1 MSASPPPID
10 TALNRWRSNLI
21 DLSRRNPLIALKT
34 TGSTLLQIA
43 QPGLGELFELL
54 VRTGKPGHF
63 HLPAEAGKKAKEPRP
78 GDLVTTE
85 TERDRLLAILT
96 NLYRRSLADYRER
109 GLQILYLA
117 LGVLEWRDPDDEP
130 ARSPLLLVP
139 VELRRHA
146 LRDPFV
152 LHAIEGEE
160 PLVNPALAARLR
172 QDFDFRLP
180 EPPADW
186 DEANPAAYL
195 DVLAGAI
202 AGLPGWQVKPDVVLS
217 LFSFAKGVI
226 FQDLQDNA
234 ERIMAHPLVQALAG
248 MPVEL
253 PHAPVPDEAV
263 LDERQ
268 DPRAVYHVLDADGSQ
283 RLCLASAAQGESF
296 VLIGPPGTGKSQTI
310 ANLIADH
317 IARGQTVLF
326 VSDKMAALEVVER
339 RLREVG
345 LGDYCLELHSHKAS
359 KREVVTELARCLDAR
374 GHATAVPHSDDEFAR
389 LQKRR
394 NQLNGFVRALHQ
406 VREPMRQ
413 SAWDALAELP
423 RWNELPLIPLGLPA
437 VRGAGDEPSRLA
449 LSEFT
454 AAHLD
459 ELTGHLQR
467 LQSLWH
473 VRTETDYPWR
483 GFKADRYSLQL
494 RDEVL
499 GLIDRIRGRGD
510 KLRTAA
516 EQYGKQ
522 LGVSGSVAD
531 LLKLGDLLEKR
542 PARVEPAW
550 LHASDLDVLGT
561 DLERCADQYQ
571 RLAQARKPLTDRYG
585 PALWQLPEATSG
597 RVEQAWKSAALLLSA
612 DDERGAAFLAQQQKL
627 RAWAAETQKRV
638 PVWLTELRV
647 LDKWLALPLPAGA
660 LGGVGRPAPN
670 TGAGTGLDPS
680 AEDVRHFIRL
690 VTLCQSDHPAERRWL
705 DDSQALAGALAL
717 ASASRAASAGF
728 RQRRTSLMQTY
739 TEKIFELDLDRM
751 AAGFAGPYQTWVRYF
766 RRGYWRACSRLS
778 RASRAGMLPATH
790 PQDVL
795 AARDAA
801 ADRRVLEAE
810 LARHPGVLGRYDKG
824 IDTDMDAADNA
835 AKLAA
840 EALTLA
846 RSLGHETMPPK
857 LADALVS
864 GAPPEK
870 IRGALK
876 RLNESFA
883 GWWHLTEELQGVL
896 PINQLPGLG
905 ERLEACALSALA
917 HYAKDVQG
925 ALNQLATL
933 ADSVLRQTTPAD
945 MPSLIADLKQAE
957 EVRAFEASQQA
968 EAQRWSARFGPA
980 FQGVATNWEEMRR
993 TLTWTRRVQEC
1004 LKTLA
1009 GKPGDALAAAPP
1021 PVRDL
1026 RQALEQY
1033 EHALHNLEVR
1043 FEPPG
1048 PLLGGTPLR
1057 DHGPDAV
1064 LDHLARLRDRVGT
1077 LADWVEWRHLPE
1089 RFQHLGLGPFWE
1101 RLTEA
1106 AVPREQVVDVF
1117 RKAFWAA
1124 WLEGVFQQDPALAEF
1139 RRAEHEQAIVDFRE
1153 LDRRLIKLGAARVAA
1168 ARVAAAG
1175 GVAGS
1180 SGNAASGPDGP
1191 EVKLLLREANKKTK
1205 HLPLRRL
1212 FDAMPGLLSQLKP
1225 CLLMSPL
1232 SVSQFLPADAAKLP
1246 FDVVVFDE
1254 ASQLLPEDAIGA
1266 IYRGKQLVVTG
1277 DNQQLPP
1284 TTFFQQLAGADDPG
1298 AAEDEPLFESVLDT
1312 SLAAGL
1318 PRRTL
1323 RWHYRSRHEGLI
1335 AFANETFYDGK
1346 LITFPAPQAGAL
1358 TQRVGFRHVADGVY
1372 DRGGRRD
1379 NPREAQVVVA
1389 RVLDHFRKRPGQT
1402 LGVIALSYAQMEAI
1416 EDELE
1421 RQLRGQPELEK
1432 HFDGDRLGGFFVKN
1446 LETVQ
1451 GDERDVIILSIG
1463 YGPDDHGKLILN
1475 FGPLNRAGGE
1485 RRLNV
1490 AVTRARVALEV
1501 VSSIRAADIELAPT
1515 ASAGL
1520 THLRQ
1525 YLDYAERGAAALHAA
1540 AAVALTPTPLH
1551 EDVQRVL
1558 RQHGYE
1564 SMPYVGCGAVRID
1577 LGVLAPNQ
1585 PDRLLCGIEFDG
1597 PAYAQAATARD
1608 RDRLRPEVLGKLGW
1622 RLHRIWAADWL
1633 HRRDDEVAR
1642 LLAALKA
1649 LTK

>member
-1 MSASPPPID
+1 MSASPPPVE

-34 TGSTLLQIA
+34 TGNTLLQIV
-43 QPGLGELFELL
+43 QPTVGELFEQV
-54 VRTGKPGHF
+54 VRRGKASPL
-63 HLPAEAGKKAKEPRP
+63 HLPAEPGKKTKEPRP
-78 GDLVTTE
+78 GELVASE
-85 TERDRLLAILT
+85 TQRDRLLAVLT

-117 LGVLEWRDPDDEP
+117 LGVLEWRDADDEP

-139 VELRRHA
+139 VELRRHT
-146 LRDPFV
+146 LREPFV
-152 LHAIEGEE
+152 LHAIEGDD

-172 QDFDFRLP
+172 QEFDFRLP

-186 DEANPAAYL
+186 DEADPAAYL
-195 DVLAGAI
+195 DALGGAV
-202 AGLPGWQVKPDVVLS
+202 AGLPGWQVKPEVVLS

-226 FQDLQDNA
+226 FQDLQDNS
-234 ERIMAHPLVQALAG
+234 ERIKAHPLVQALAG
-248 MPVEL
+248 MAVEL
-253 PHAPVPDEAV
+253 PRVELPAEAS
-263 LDERQ
+263 LDDAE
-268 DPRAVYHVLDADGSQ
+268 DSRASYQVLDADGSQ
-283 RLCLASAAQGESF
+283 RLCLEAAARGESF

-310 ANLIADH
+310 ANLIAES
-317 IARGQTVLF
+317 IARGQRVLF

-345 LGDYCLELHSHKAS
+345 LGDFCLELHSHKAN
-359 KREVVTELARCLDAR
+359 KRDVVTELARCLEAS
-374 GHATAVPHSDDEFAR
+374 GQNTKVPDSQEDFAK
-389 LQKRR
+389 LAKRR
-394 NQLNGFVRALHQ
+394 DQLNGYVHALHQ
-406 VREPMRQ
+406 VREPMRK
-413 SAWDALAELP
+413 SAWDALAEMP
-423 RWNELPLIPLGLPA
+423 RWIDLPLIALGAPA
-437 VRGAGDEPSRLA
+437 VRAEREGTAALA

-454 AAHLD
+454 GAHLD

-467 LQSLWH
+467 LQALWH
-473 VRTETDYPWR
+473 VRTEADFPWR

-510 KLRTAA
+510 KLRAAA
-516 EQYGKQ
+516 EQYGTQ
-522 LGVSGSVAD
+522 LGVRGSIAS

-542 PARVEPAW
+542 PAHVEPAW
-550 LHASDLDVLGT
+550 LDAADLDAIAA

-585 PALWQLPEATSG
+585 PALWLLPDGTSS
-597 RVEQAWKSAALLLSA
+597 RVEQAWKATALLLSG
-612 DDERGAAFLAQQQKL
+612 DDERGAALLALQQKL

-638 PVWLTELRV
+638 PIWLTELRT
-647 LDKWLALPLPAGA
+647 LDKWLALPLASGAGA
-660 LGGVGRPAPN
+660 GD
-670 TGAGTGLDPS
+670 GLDPS

-690 VTLCQSDHPAERRWL
+690 VTLCQSDHPADRRWL
-705 DDSQALAGALAL
+705 EDTHALAGALAL
-717 ASASRAASAGF
+717 TSASRAASAGF
-728 RQRRTSLMQTY
+728 RQRRTALMQIY
-739 TEKIFELDLDRM
+739 TEKLFDLDLDKM
-751 AAGFAGPYQTWVRYF
+751 AAGFAGPYRAWARFF

-778 RASRAGMLPATH
+778 RVSRAGMLPATH
-790 PQDVL
+790 PEDVL
-795 AARDAA
+795 AARDAL
-801 ADRRVLEAE
+801 ADRRRLEAE
-810 LARHPGVLGRYDKG
+810 LAKVPGVLGRYDKG
-824 IDTDMDAADNA
+824 LDTDMDAADNA

-840 EALTLA
+840 EAVTLA
-846 RSLGHETMPPK
+846 RTLGHETLPPK

-864 GAPPEK
+864 GSPPEK

-883 GWWHLTEELQGVL
+883 GWWHLTEDLHAVL
-896 PINQLPGLG
+896 PIGRMPGVG

-917 HYAKDVQG
+917 HYAKDLQA

-933 ADSVLRQTTPAD
+933 VDPVLRQTTPAD
-945 MPSLIADLKQAE
+945 VPSLVADLKQAE
-957 EVRAFEASQQA
+957 DVRAFEASQQA
-968 EAQRWSARFGPA
+968 EAQRWAKRFGPA
-980 FQGVATNWEEMRR
+980 FHGVATDWDGMRR

-1004 LKTLA
+1004 VRTLT
-1009 GKPGDALAAAPP
+1009 GKPVETAMTAPP
-1021 PVRDL
+1021 SVRDL

-1057 DHGPDAV
+1057 EHGPDEV

-1077 LADWVEWRHLPE
+1077 LSDWVDWRHLPE
-1089 RFQHLGLGPFWE
+1089 RFQHLGLGAFWE
-1101 RLTEA
+1101 RLTES

-1117 RKAFWAA
+1117 RKAFWSA
-1124 WLEGVFQQDPALAEF
+1124 WLDGVFQQDAALAGF
-1139 RRAEHEQAIVDFRE
+1139 RRAEQEQGIAEFRE
-1153 LDRRLIKLGAARVAA
+1153 LDRRLLQLGVARVAA
-1168 ARVAAAG
+1168 ARGPARCDAAA
-1175 GVAGS
+1175 
-1180 SGNAASGPDGP
+1180 
-1191 EVKLLLREANKKTK
+1191 VKLLLREANKKTK

-1212 FDAMPGLLSQLKP
+1212 FDEIPDLLARLKP
-1225 CLLMSPL
+1225 CLFMSPL
-1232 SVSQFLPADAAKLP
+1232 SVSQFLPADPEKLR
-1246 FDVVVFDE
+1246 FDLVVFDE

-1266 IYRGKQLVVTG
+1266 IYRGKQLVVSG

-1298 AAEDEPLFESVLDT
+1298 AAEDEPVFESVLDT

-1346 LITFPAPQAGAL
+1346 LITFPAPCAGDAAAG
-1358 TQRVGFRHVADGVY
+1358 VHFHHVKHAVY

-1379 NPREAQVVVA
+1379 NPREAQAVVGH
-1389 RVLDHFRKRPGQT
+1389 VLEHFRKRPEQT

-1421 RQLRGQPELEK
+1421 RRLREQPELER

-1463 YGPDDHGKLILN
+1463 YGPDESGKLILN

-1490 AVTRARVALEV
+1490 AVTRAREELLV
-1501 VSSIRAADIELAPT
+1501 VSSIRAADIELSPT
-1515 ASAGL
+1515 SSAGL

-1525 YLDYAERGAAALHAA
+1525 YLDYAERGADALHAA
-1540 AAVALTPTPLH
+1540 AAVAPPPTPLH
-1551 EDVQRVL
+1551 EDVRRVL
-1558 RQHGYE
+1558 REHGYDAVAH
-1564 SMPYVGCGAVRID
+1564 VGCGAVRVD
-1577 LGVLAPNQ
+1577 LGVIEPDR
-1585 PDRLLCGIEFDG
+1585 PDRLVLGIEFDG
-1597 PAYAQAATARD
+1597 PAYAQAVTARD
-1608 RDRLRPEVLGKLGW
+1608 RDRLRPELLGKLGW

-1633 HRRDDEVAR
+1633 HRRDDEIGR
-1642 LLAALKA
+1642 LLAALRTA
-1649 LTK
+1649 QVEPRHIQRTTQRRLP